1 MSSPSLVVERAQAAK
16 LRIGILCIGMEA
28 SAWESLEA
36 IVSDKP
42 GARVID
48 NVDSRIVPREVMR
61 MLEPFQYRICVID
74 FHEDQ
79 YEGCRVAERLRDN
92 CDNTIHLFAA
102 GTTSDSASII
112 AAMRSGCTEYLL
124 TPFQLEEVADA
135 LSHVEAR
142 RHIKDDKVAAGKII
156 AVMGSKGGTGATSL
170 ATHLALDL
178 VQNHDQKCLLVDQ
191 HPALGDA
198 SLQLG
203 LTRNQYSFYE
213 LVHNTDRLDS
223 ELLQGFLLK
232 HESGLHVLDSPEAID
247 SFPHAPSEAIEHTLS
262 FLAENYQFVIVD
274 CPPGMTDDTAATIR
288 QSDKLAIVITPE
300 LPAIRNALRMAD
312 YLVDMHFPD
321 HCIEIIL
328 NRYAKN
334 NSLTDQE
341 IETALRRP
349 IAVRIP
355 DSYRDM
361 ADSINAGTPVTKKRN
376 SNLIMAFATWGD
388 RLVGQDSIPEDEVKS
403 SRKWFGLFGSGE

>member
-28 SAWESLEA
+28 NACESLEA

-42 GARVID
+42 GAHVID

-61 MLEPFQYRICVID
+61 MLEPFQYRICVVD
-74 FHEDQ
+74 FQGDVE
-79 YEGCRVAERLRDN
+79 EGCRVAERLRDN
-92 CDNTIHLFAA
+92 CDNTVHLFAA
-102 GTTSDSASII
+102 DSTSDSASII
-112 AAMRSGCTEYLL
+112 AAMRSGCTEYLVK
-124 TPFQLEEVADA
+124 PFQMERVEDA

-142 RHIKDDKVAAGKII
+142 RHIKDDKVTAGKII

-170 ATHLALDL
+170 AAHLALDL
-178 VQNHDQKCLLVDQ
+178 VHNHNQKCLIVDQ
-191 HPALGDA
+191 HPALGDV

-262 FLAENYQFVIVD
+262 FLAENYQYVIVD
-274 CPPGMTDDTAATIR
+274 CPSGMTDDTAATIR

-300 LPAIRNALRMAD
+300 LPAIRNALRMSD

-328 NRYAKN
+328 NRHAKHN
-334 NSLTDQE
+334 ALADQE
-341 IETALRRP
+341 IEAALRRP
-349 IAVRIP
+349 IAIRIP

-361 ADSINAGTPVTKKRN
+361 ADSINSGTPINQKRN
-376 SNLIMAFATWGD
+376 SNLVMAFAEWGD
-388 RLVGQDSIPEDEVKS
+388 HLTGQDSIPEEDVKS
-403 SRKWFGLFGSGE
+403 PRKWFGLFGSGA